1 MSELKKHFKI
11 LLLYNFF
18 FHIEFAKFAI
28 KMSIEWRIESDDFAS
43 NRHGQAF
50 MPFELSLV

>member
-18 FHIEFAKFAI
+18 FHIEFAI